1 MNTSIDMSKRTRV
14 GRLVAVA
21 AACAV
26 AFALISTADAQAIT
40 RDEVLSRAQRRV
52 NAPVPYSQSKYYA
65 GYRTDCS
72 GYVSSAWATGTSWA
86 TRSFHLVTHR
96 IPVADLKPGDALLK
110 KGYHIRLFYGWLDEE
125 RTQYVAYESA
135 YGTVAAARI
144 HSIDDDLAFGY
155 VPVRYDRITNGPAPR
170 NVLNNGAFKTW
181 ARSGGGRPDQP
192 VWWSVESEMWWETLA
207 RKRTDTY
214 HTRVASLELT
224 NPSEDPEEK
233 TTLSQSVRIVP
244 GADYR
249 TTAWAK
255 TASDPGAIELSIAY
269 LDAAG
274 AAVAETTSTGTAA
287 GLNPVSFRP
296 ISMLTSA
303 PAQAVRA
310 RMSVRLAGGGALGPS
325 IDSSGTTM
333 TGTAVTL
340 DDISLVR
347 PQVSATILASRTSAR
362 NGTRVTLSGKVAP
375 SQAVGAPATV
385 WIKRPG
391 SSWRRLAT
399 TTVSASS
406 GAGAWKRTYTFK
418 RGMKRGTYRF
428 RVSVPAV
435 PGHLGT
441 TSTSVAVKLR

>member
-1 MNTSIDMSKRTRV
+1 MNTSTDMLKSDRAA
-14 GRLVAVA
+14 RLVAVA

-26 AFALISTADAQAIT
+26 AFLLFGAADAQAIT

-86 TRSFHLVTHR
+86 TRSFHLVTHP
-96 IPVADLKPGDALLK
+96 ISVADLKPGDALLK

-125 RTQYVAYESA
+125 RTRYVAYESA
-135 YGTVAAARI
+135 YSTVAAARV

-155 VPVRYDRITNGPAPR
+155 VPVRYDRITSSPAPR
-170 NVLNNGAFKTW
+170 NVLNNGAFNTW

-192 VWWSVESEMWWETLA
+192 VWWSVESELWWETLA
-207 RKRTDTY
+207 QKRTDTY
-214 HTRVASLELT
+214 RTRVASLELT
-224 NPSEDPEEK
+224 NPSENPEEK
-233 TTLSQSVRIVP
+233 TTLAQSARIVP
-244 GADYR
+244 GAEYR
-249 TTAWAK
+249 ATAWAK
-255 TASDPGAIELSIAY
+255 TASDPGAIELSVAY

-287 GLNPVSFRP
+287 GLNPGSFQP

-303 PAQAVRA
+303 PAEAVRA
-310 RMSVRLAGGGALGPS
+310 RVSVRLAGGSS

-347 PQVSATILASRTSAR
+347 PQISATTLSSRTSAR
-362 NGTRVTLSGKVAP
+362 NGNRVTLSGKVTP
-375 SQAVGAPATV
+375 TQAVGAPATV
-385 WIKRPG
+385 WVKRPG
-391 SSWRRLAT
+391 APWQRLAT

-406 GAGAWKRTYTFK
+406 GVGAWKRTYTFK

>member
-1 MNTSIDMSKRTRV
+1 MNTTSGIPKRSRAI
-14 GRLVAVA
+14 RLMAVVA
-21 AACAV
+21 AGAV
-26 AFALISTADAQAIT
+26 AFSLVGAAADAQAIT

-86 TRSFHLVTHR
+86 TRSFHLVTHP
-96 IPVADLKPGDALLK
+96 ISVADLKPGDALLK

-125 RTQYVAYESA
+125 RTHYVAYESA

-155 VPVRYDRITNGPAPR
+155 VPVRYDRISNSPAPR

-181 ARSGGGRPDQP
+181 VRSWGGRPDQP
-192 VWWSVESEMWWETLA
+192 VWWSVDNDLWWEGLA

-214 HTRVASLELT
+214 RTRVTSLELV
-224 NPSEDPEEK
+224 NPAEDPETK
-233 TTLSQSVRIVP
+233 TTLSQSVKIVP
-244 GADYR
+244 GAEYR

-255 TASDPGAIELSIAY
+255 TASDPGAVELSIAY
-269 LDAAG
+269 LDATG
-274 AAVAETTSTGTAA
+274 LEVAETTSTGTAA
-287 GLNPVSFRP
+287 GLNPTSFRA

-303 PAQAVRA
+303 PPQAVRA
-310 RMSVRLAGGGALGPS
+310 RVAVRLAGGS
-325 IDSSGTTM
+325 SVDSSGTTM

-347 PQVSATILASRTSAR
+347 PQVSATTKTSRTSAR
-362 NGTRVTLSGKVAP
+362 NGTRITLSGKVTPA
-375 SQAVGAPATV
+375 QAVGAPATV

-391 SSWRRLAT
+391 AAWRRLST
-399 TTVSASS
+399 TTITASN

-418 RGMKRGTYRF
+418 RSMKRGTYRF

-441 TSTSVAVKLR
+441 TSTSVSVKLR

>member
-1 MNTSIDMSKRTRV
+1 MNTTIDTARGSRTI
-14 GRLVAVA
+14 RLWAVVAV
-21 AACAV
+21 CAV
-26 AFALISTADAQAIT
+26 VLALVSAADAQAIT

-96 IPVADLKPGDALLK
+96 ISVADLKPGDALLK

-144 HSIDDDLAFGY
+144 HSIADDLAFGY
-155 VPVRYDRITNGPAPR
+155 VPVRYDRITNSPAPR

-181 ARSGGGRPDQP
+181 ARSWGGQPDQP
-192 VWWSVESEMWWETLA
+192 VWWNVENDMWWEGLA

-214 HTRVASLELT
+214 RTRVASLELV
-224 NPSEDPEEK
+224 NPAEEPEIK
-233 TTLSQSVRIVP
+233 TTLSQSVKIVP

-255 TASDPGAIELSIAY
+255 TASDPGAVELSIAY

-274 AAVAETTSTGTAA
+274 AAIAETTSTGSAA
-287 GLNPVSFRP
+287 GLDPLSFRP

-303 PAQAVRA
+303 PAEAVRA
-310 RMSVRLAGGGALGPS
+310 RVSVRLAGGSS

-347 PQVSATILASRTSAR
+347 PQVSATIRTSRTSAR
-362 NGTRVTLSGKVAP
+362 NGTRITLSGSVTP
-375 SQAVGAPATV
+375 TQAIGAPATV

-391 SSWRRLAT
+391 AAWQRLAT
-399 TTVSASS
+399 TTISTSNGV
-406 GAGAWKRTYTFK
+406 GAWKRTYTFK
-418 RGMKRGTYRF
+418 RSMMRGTYRF

-441 TSTSVAVKLR
+441 TSKSVSIKLR

>member
-1 MNTSIDMSKRTRV
+1 MSISIVMSRHGRTA
-14 GRLVAVA
+14 RLLAAVV
-21 AACAV
+21 ACAV
-26 AFALISTADAQAIT
+26 AFALVSAVDAQAIT
-40 RDEVLSRAQRRV
+40 RDQVLSRAQRRV

-86 TRSFHLVTHR
+86 TRSFHLVTHP

-125 RTQYVAYESA
+125 QTQYVAYESA

-144 HSIDDDLAFGY
+144 HSIDEDLAFGY
-155 VPVRYDRITNGPAPR
+155 VPVRYDRITDSPAPR

-181 ARSGGGRPDQP
+181 ARSWGGQADQP
-192 VWWSVESEMWWETLA
+192 VWWSVENDVWWEGLA
-207 RKRTDTY
+207 SKRTDTY
-214 HTRVASLELT
+214 RTSVTSLELV
-224 NPSEDPEEK
+224 NPVSDPETV

-244 GADYR
+244 GAEYR
-249 TTAWAK
+249 TTVWAK
-255 TASDPGAIELSIAY
+255 TASDPAVVELSTAY
-269 LDAAG
+269 LDEAG
-274 AAVAETTSTGTAA
+274 LAVAETTSTGTAA
-287 GLNPVSFRP
+287 GLDPSVFRP
-296 ISMLTSA
+296 ITMLTAA
-303 PAQAVRA
+303 PPHAVRA
-310 RMSVRLAGGGALGPS
+310 RISIRLAGGGS

-347 PQVSATILASRTSAR
+347 PQASATILASRRSAR
-362 NGTRVTLSGKVAP
+362 NGTRVTLSGKATP
-375 SQAVGAPATV
+375 EQAIGAPATLWV
-385 WIKRPG
+385 KRPG
-391 SSWRRLAT
+391 AAWQRLAT

-418 RGMKRGTYRF
+418 RSMRRGTYRF

-441 TSTSVAVKLR
+441 TSPSVSVRLR

>member
-1 MNTSIDMSKRTRV
+1 MNTSIDMSKRSLT
-14 GRLVAVA
+14 GRLVAVV

-26 AFALISTADAQAIT
+26 AFTLVGAADAQAIT
-40 RDEVLSRAQRRV
+40 RAEVLSRAQRRV

-86 TRSFHLVTHR
+86 TRSFHLVTHP
-96 IPVADLKPGDALLK
+96 ISVSDLKPGDALLK

-170 NVLNNGAFKTW
+170 NVLNNGAFRTW
-181 ARSGGGRPDQP
+181 TRSWGGRPDQP
-192 VWWSVESEMWWETLA
+192 VWWSVESDLWWETLA

-214 HTRVASLELT
+214 RTRVASLELT
-224 NPSEDPEEK
+224 NPSEDPEVT

-274 AAVAETTSTGTAA
+274 TAVAETTSTGAAA
-287 GLNPVSFRP
+287 GLDPSSFRP

-303 PAQAVRA
+303 PPQAVRA
-310 RMSVRLAGGGALGPS
+310 RVSVRLAGGSS

-347 PQVSATILASRTSAR
+347 PQVSATIRTSSTSAR
-362 NGTRVTLSGKVAP
+362 NGTRVTLSGKVTPA
-375 SQAVGAPATV
+375 QAVGAPATV

-391 SSWRRLAT
+391 SSWQRLAT
-399 TTVSASS
+399 TTISASS
-406 GAGAWKRTYTFK
+406 GSGAWKRTYTFK
-418 RGMKRGTYRF
+418 RTMKRGTYRF

-441 TSTSVAVKLR
+441 TSTSVSVKLR